1 MALRARLVAPP
12 VAPRRDWPWHT
23 LSHGSVRAS
32 QLLVGDRR
40 MEAESYLSS
49 GFGVRAEIESR
60 TGGWKRLS
68 DLAKVWMPGRLK
80 GIQVGPDIGTP
91 FLAATQVYD
100 VRPAPRKWL
109 AIARTQDAERRFVRQ
124 GMILVTCSGAVG
136 RPTLAYGPHMDTL
149 VSHDLLRVEAIDKR
163 DHGWLYA
170 YLHSPAAQ
178 AMMTGAQYG
187 HIIKHLE
194 TEHLDAL
201 PVPLVDSQ
209 TSAKFLSWV
218 EEILRLRNRAHELR
232 NEADERFAR
241 AIGPISYRSGENGF
255 EVRAGELF
263 AGRRRLEASYH
274 VPRATAIRKSFQ
286 RFEALRDVAERV
298 WWMPRFKRFYR
309 EEGLP
314 YLSADELFT
323 LNPPENKRILV
334 ESDDNH
340 REYFVKSG
348 WIVMA
353 CSGQVYGLNGACALM
368 TDHHE
373 NVFFSHDLIR
383 IVANPK
389 RIRAGYLLVAL
400 SHRTLGRPLLI
411 RAAYGTSI
419 PHLDPGDVADFP
431 VVRLAPAE
439 EAAIADLA
447 EAGTQAMADA
457 DALERRIAHEATM
470 AIAQPVVYGTTPPL
484 RRAAEGG

>member
-1 MALRARLVAPP
+1 
-12 VAPRRDWPWHT
+12 
-23 LSHGSVRAS
+23 
-32 QLLVGDRR
+32 

-49 GFGVRAEIESR
+49 GFGIREEIESR
-60 TGGWKRLS
+60 ADGWKRLS
-68 DLAKVWMPGRLK
+68 EVAKVWMPGRLK
-80 GIQVGPDIGTP
+80 GIQVGSDVGTP

-100 VRPAPRKWL
+100 VRPVARKWL
-109 AIARTQDAERRFVRQ
+109 ALARTQDSERRFVSQ

-136 RPTLAYGPHMDTL
+136 RPTLAYGPHIGTL
-149 VSHDLLRVEAIDKR
+149 ISHDLLRIEAFDKR

-170 YLHSPAAQ
+170 YLHSPPAQ
-178 AMMTGAQYG
+178 AMMTGARYG

-201 PVPLVDSQ
+201 PVPSVDDV
-209 TSAKFLSWV
+209 TSAKFAVWV
-218 EEILRLRNRAHELR
+218 EELLRLRNRAFELDC
-232 NEADERFAR
+232 EADGRFAR
-241 AIGPISYRSGENGF
+241 AIGPIPPASDERGF
-255 EVRAGELF
+255 EVQASDLI

-274 VPRATAIRKSFQ
+274 VPQAAAIRKRFK
-286 RFEALRDVAERV
+286 RFETLREVTERV

-323 LNPPENKRILV
+323 VNPPENKRILV
-334 ESDDNH
+334 EPDDNH
-340 REYFVKSG
+340 LEYFVKAG

-368 TDHHE
+368 TQHHE

-383 IVANPK
+383 IVANPR
-389 RIRAGYLLVAL
+389 RIRSGYLLVAL

-439 EAAIADLA
+439 ESAIADLA
-447 EAGTQAMADA
+447 EAAAKARADA
-457 DALERRIAHEATM
+457 DALERRIAHEATKILE
-470 AIAQPVVYGTTPPL
+470 APAVYAGTPPI
-484 RRAAEGG
+484 RRVAERS